1 MYKAE
6 EEIEA
11 ISIILFQGKY
21 QGRCQLKYANL
32 LYTFVANFLYFCI
45 ISRFAIDRYLFQY
58 IPIYL
63 IKYISLS
70 LQTSNILGGEE
81 K

>member
-21 QGRCQLKYANL
+21 QGKKSIEICKFTLYVRC
-32 LYTFVANFLYFCI
+32 
-45 ISRFAIDRYLFQY
+45 
-58 IPIYL
+58 
-63 IKYISLS
+63 
-70 LQTSNILGGEE
+70 
-81 K
+81 